1 VSSPGAIKF
10 LVKQVQG
17 GSLRT
22 NPETKM
28 RYSLPIALALA
39 AVTVAGASGTATAF
53 NNNSNPWTAP
63 LFKDEPIKPPKANTH
78 QNPSAT
84 QSTTNSA
91 TPSKPPKANSNQNP
105 SATQTAVPNSS
116 TSRTSSNPRNRPNPT
131 PAADLKKDIAKQTQ
145 DIKKYEGYIAELQQM
160 KPDAIKYVSGPRID
174 SKLGP
179 TICDS
184 SGCTRMYK
192 TMSFGGPGVT
202 INIRVDAKGN
212 LLPGEFDKMVNAVST
227 AIDKAIDANIR
238 RVADAKQQIQA
249 DYAANPQ
256 MLGGGTVQAPRSS
269 TALHQD

>member
-1 VSSPGAIKF
+1 
-10 LVKQVQG
+10 
-17 GSLRT
+17 
-22 NPETKM
+22 M

-145 DIKKYEGYIAELQQM
+145 DIKKYEGYITDLQQNYRPGAM
-160 KPDAIKYVSGPRID
+160 TRPVSSFHGTYGP
-174 SKLGP
+174 SN
-179 TICDS
+179 CDS
-184 SGCTRMYK
+184 SGNCVRLYK
-192 TMSFGGPGVT
+192 SSTYGGPGVSVE
-202 INIRVDAKGN
+202 IRVDAKGSP
-212 LLPGEFDKMVNAVST
+212 LPEEFGKIRNAEIA
-227 AIDKAIDANIR
+227 AIDNAIAANIQR
-238 RVADAKQQIQA
+238 IADAKQQIQA

-256 MLGGGTVQAPRSS
+256 MLGGGTVQAPRGS